1 MDFLKEKI
9 EINED
14 IRYILN
20 TLQQYGKG
28 YIVGGYVRDHLLGIK
43 PNNCDFCTTVGQLYI
58 MDIFKKYRPI
68 SIHSKLKVTQIKYK
82 NIFYQITGMQYSESI
97 PDDEKIY
104 QDLERRDLTINAIAF
119 DGEKFYAN
127 PYAFQ
132 DLENKVIR
140 FVGNPIKTVI
150 EDPVRIFRAIR
161 IYAVKDFNII
171 EEESFKAMKKYAPL
185 LFRVDSRRIKNEI
198 DKMVFLEN
206 KEKAI
211 EILAKLNLLNFEIP
225 IAKKTTLT
233 IKQLLLSDFK
243 EPNIVEIALSLYPI
257 YEKLMGE
264 KNSLETDKEITTA
277 LKNVDCS
284 AIIKKRVLMLLRGQ
298 YDFFR
303 LHFRKNSLA
312 ESELRSYM
320 KKVKYPTEIIDRV
333 LEVLNEQEEL
343 TCILSEKKIK
353 TLINKTNIEYFPELF
368 SLVKEIYKIEDKGVN
383 EKYIQLA
390 IKKIKEISTSMINVK
405 KIKNV

>member
-1 MDFLKEKI
+1 M
-9 EINED
+9 
-14 IRYILN
+14 
-20 TLQQYGKG
+20 
-28 YIVGGYVRDHLLGIK
+28 IVISVQL
-43 PNNCDFCTTVGQLYI
+43 QLYI

>member
-43 PNNCDFCTTVGQLYI
+43 PNDCDFCTTVGQLYI

-132 DLENKVIR
+132 DLENKIIR

-225 IAKKTTLT
+225 IAKR
-233 IKQLLLSDFK
+233 QL
-243 EPNIVEIALSLYPI
+243 
-257 YEKLMGE
+257 
-264 KNSLETDKEITTA
+264 
-277 LKNVDCS
+277 
-284 AIIKKRVLMLLRGQ
+284 
-298 YDFFR
+298 
-303 LHFRKNSLA
+303 
-312 ESELRSYM
+312 
-320 KKVKYPTEIIDRV
+320 
-333 LEVLNEQEEL
+333 
-343 TCILSEKKIK
+343 
-353 TLINKTNIEYFPELF
+353 
-368 SLVKEIYKIEDKGVN
+368 
-383 EKYIQLA
+383 
-390 IKKIKEISTSMINVK
+390 
-405 KIKNV
+405 